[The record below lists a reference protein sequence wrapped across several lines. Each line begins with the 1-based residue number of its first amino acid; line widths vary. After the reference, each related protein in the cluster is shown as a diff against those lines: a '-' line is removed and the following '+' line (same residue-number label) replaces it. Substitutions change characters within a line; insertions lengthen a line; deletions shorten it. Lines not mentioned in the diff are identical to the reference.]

1 MKRNGTNRND
11 GLTPNERV
19 LIERLM
25 DAIES
30 DIASYLSGIVTR
42 MDALEA
48 TVVDHLNANDRH
60 TKDI

>member
-1 MKRNGTNRND
+1 MTKRND
-11 GLTPNERV
+11 GLTATERA

-25 DAIES
+25 DAIEA
-30 DIASYLSGIVTR
+30 DIASYLSGIVAR

-48 TVVDHLNANDRH
+48 TVIGHLEANDRH